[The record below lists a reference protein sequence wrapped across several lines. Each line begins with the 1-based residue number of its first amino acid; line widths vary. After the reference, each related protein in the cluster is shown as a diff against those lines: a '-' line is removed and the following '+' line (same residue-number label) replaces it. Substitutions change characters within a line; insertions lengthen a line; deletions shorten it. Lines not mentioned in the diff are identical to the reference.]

1 MDDITGPIDMTEV
14 MEIVDGDQELLMEC
28 FDEFLSGMPQVLAE
42 IQSSIEQNNASCL
55 DESAHRLKGSLKYMA
70 AGVAADAAYQLEV
83 MGKGENLDIAD
94 DTFRILC
101 EECEKVKDFMKQYK
115 AGVEKCR

>member
-28 FDEFLSGMPQVLAE
+28 FDEFLSGMSQALAE
-42 IQSSIEQNNASCL
+42 IQSSIEQNNASGL

-70 AGVAADAAYQLEV
+70 AGVAADVAYQLEV
-83 MGKGENLDIAD
+83 MGKEENLDLPE
-94 DTFRILC
+94 DTVRILC

-115 AGVEKCR
+115 AGDKK